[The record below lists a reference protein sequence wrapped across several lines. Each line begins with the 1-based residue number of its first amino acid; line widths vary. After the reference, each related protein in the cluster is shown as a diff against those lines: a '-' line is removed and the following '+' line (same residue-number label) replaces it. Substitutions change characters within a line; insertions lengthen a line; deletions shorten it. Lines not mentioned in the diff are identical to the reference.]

1 MISPTQPGTPD
12 LYDPLPEN
20 QPLPAY
26 MSTADT
32 GQEFTLLPTALRLL
46 WSNIR
51 KATLCALAVAILGG
65 LCSLLMKPYYTAS
78 ASFLPPSGGLSS
90 GAAAML
96 SQLSSAGGGL
106 GSSLLGGVKS
116 NADLYSSML
125 KSHTVATK
133 MVNYFHLK
141 DVYKVK
147 KESLAEKTLA
157 SHTEIVIGTKDGV
170 VTVKVT
176 DPDPVRA
183 RDMANGYLQALREM
197 SYGMAL
203 SDSSQQRL
211 FYEDRL
217 RREKDALS
225 NAEVALKENEEKSG
239 LVAPAGQTASQL
251 QIIAQL
257 RLQAESKQ
265 TELASLRQTEAEENP
280 NVQQVKGELSSLH
293 AQIDQLQS
301 GKEGKGI
308 NSFSTAQVPGLT
320 LDYVRLEREV
330 KYHQTLFEIIAKQY
344 EAARLSEAN
353 DPPLQVL
360 DHAFTPDTKA
370 GPHGSII
377 AIVCFMFGFVGYMLG
392 TVIQATRRSE
402 LDWSQLAK

>member
-1 MISPTQPGTPD
+1 MILPTQPDTPVP
-12 LYDPLPEN
+12 YDPLPEN
-20 QPLPAY
+20 QPLPPY
-26 MSTADT
+26 TSVVDT
-32 GQEFTLLPTALRLL
+32 VQKSALLPTVLRLL
-46 WSNIR
+46 WNNAR
-51 KATLCALAVAILGG
+51 KALLCATVVAILGG
-65 LCSLLMKPYYTAS
+65 LGSLLMKPYYTAA
-78 ASFLPPSGGLSS
+78 ASFVPPSGGLSS

-106 GSSLLGGVKS
+106 GGGLLGGVKS
-116 NADLYSSML
+116 NAELYSSML

-133 MVNYFHLK
+133 MVDRFHLK

-147 KESLAEKTLA
+147 KESLAESILA
-157 SHTEIVIGTKDGV
+157 SHTDVVIGTKDGV

-176 DPDPVRA
+176 DADPARA
-183 RDMANGYLQALREM
+183 RDMANGYLEALRET

-251 QIIAQL
+251 QMIAQL
-257 RLQAESKQ
+257 RFQAESKQ
-265 TELASLRQTEAEENP
+265 TELASLRQIDAEENP
-280 NVQQVKGELSSLH
+280 DVQRLEGELSSLH

-301 GKEGKGI
+301 GKEDKGTR
-308 NSFSTAQVPGLT
+308 SFSTAQVPGLT
-320 LDYVRLEREV
+320 LNYVRLEREV
-330 KYHQTLFEIIAKQY
+330 KYHQTLFEIIARQY

-353 DPPLQVL
+353 DPSLQVL
-360 DHAFTPDTKA
+360 DHAFMPDTKA

-377 AIVCFMFGFVGYMLG
+377 AIVCFLLGFIGFMLW
-392 TVIQATRRSE
+392 TVIRATRRGE
-402 LDWSQLAK
+402 INWSQLAG